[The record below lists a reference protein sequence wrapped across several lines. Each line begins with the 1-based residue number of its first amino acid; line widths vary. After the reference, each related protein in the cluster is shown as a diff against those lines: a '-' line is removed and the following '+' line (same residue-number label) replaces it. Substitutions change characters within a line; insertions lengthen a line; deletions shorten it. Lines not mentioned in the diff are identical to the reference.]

1 MVLFIYIVI
10 PYSSAYFYYV
20 LTGCDMTMGATTPSY
35 FGGSLLGQTYI
46 LRKEEL
52 LKLQKNIQLFNLKYL
67 ASFT

>member
-20 LTGCDMTMGATTPSY
+20 LTGCDMTMGATTPPY

-52 LKLQKNIQLFNLKYL
+52 VLRL
-67 ASFT
+67 